1 MLRNYRYFYTN
12 FNVLKNIGK
21 MELLKHVFIL
31 KTENFYELLLQLCL
45 LTIEDLDL
53 LDRTSQ
59 MFCYVNT
66 VIYRR

>member
-1 MLRNYRYFYTN
+1 
-12 FNVLKNIGK
+12 